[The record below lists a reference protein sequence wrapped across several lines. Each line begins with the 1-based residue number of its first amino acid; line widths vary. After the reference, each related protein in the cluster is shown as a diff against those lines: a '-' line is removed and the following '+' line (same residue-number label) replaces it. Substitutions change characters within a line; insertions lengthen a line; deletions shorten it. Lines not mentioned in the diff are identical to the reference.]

1 MRLSTKSRYAVTSLL
16 DMVMHSEQGPVSL
29 ADISM
34 RQGISLSYLEQLFA
48 KMRRNNLVVSTRG
61 PGGGYRLSVPP
72 EEVSVSDI
80 ILSVDDKVEV
90 TNKDAL
96 PGANNYEPC
105 LTEQLWEELSNQIS
119 NYLTGIS
126 LADMMA
132 NQENEEIALENEE
145 LVREKAEFEEEM
157 PEHTYHQNFV
167 AGQS

>member
-16 DMVMHSEQGPVSL
+16 DMVMHSDKGPVSL
-29 ADISM
+29 ADISQ

-61 PGGGYRLSVPP
+61 PGGGYRLSASP

-80 ILSVDDKVEV
+80 ILSVDDKFEV

-105 LTEQLWEELSNQIS
+105 LTEQLWDELSQQIS
-119 NYLTGIS
+119 SYLTGIS
-126 LADMMA
+126 LADMIR
-132 NQENEEIALENEE
+132 NQTSEAKYSEQD
-145 LVREKAEFEEEM
+145 FPQSM
-157 PEHTYHQNFV
+157 V